1 MKLNKRYVRS
11 IRANLPFYIAASV
24 LTMVTLLMFYLF
36 YIAGTGINAYG
47 DKFFSEYRL
56 ESATFTTYK
65 EIPDDELP
73 GIENK
78 YSVTLEKEHF
88 AGIEDGNMRIR
99 VFAPNKKIDLYEIQD
114 GHDLRSD
121 SEVIISAG
129 YAEENGVMPGDRIKI
144 GGKEY
149 TVAGTFLRPDYLY
162 MVENESDDYKNVTS
176 FFLAYMTENEFSSCF
191 GTGSINNKVIYSDKT
206 DETAFRRQI
215 NEDYFMSGYLAAA
228 NNKRITFVHEQAD
241 MFIMS
246 SWFILVIFPMLTVAL
261 VCILL
266 GRRIRAEQK
275 LIGTLSAL
283 GYEKSKLMRHYS
295 LFALIPGVAG
305 GLLTSAAAIILSTP
319 FGSLGLADYEPMK
332 PEFNLPVWVAI
343 AGIVI
348 PALIYYIAALL
359 RVRRLLSEDTVKL
372 LAGQVGNDGKS
383 RRILSRK
390 KAPVRRKFAVRQLIG
405 SPGRSFVIFLG
416 IFLGAFIV
424 AFAFSFIDSV
434 KAVGAQAHS
443 EFGSFRYEYILNS
456 LKDGKPE
463 KGEAVF
469 ALPYEDNQSRRFTL
483 MGLDNNAKLWNKTLT
498 SGETADTENGFYITT
513 LFEEI
518 FGVHKGDSFTFRSIA
533 TLDEKTVR
541 IDGVIKNGYQSY
553 ILTSREKAAEIS
565 GLDSEC
571 YNAVLSDEVLDY
583 KSDEITE
590 IISDKTYE
598 TQMDNMMTSMGGLI
612 YAFMIIGMIVC
623 IASLYATINTM
634 ISENSHNIS
643 MLKVLGYENRRIN
656 SMILS
661 SNHLLLIPGIVFG
674 IAAAYGVMAW
684 YCAEFVAIESI
695 IIPATLYPQSIF
707 YTTLITAASYFI
719 SLLLLRRKVDRTDMI
734 EALKDGR
741 E

>member
-73 GIENK
+73 GIESK

-129 YAEENGVMPGDRIKI
+129 YAEENGVMPGDSIKI

-416 IFLGAFIV
+416 IFL
-424 AFAFSFIDSV
+424 
-434 KAVGAQAHS
+434 
-443 EFGSFRYEYILNS
+443 
-456 LKDGKPE
+456 
-463 KGEAVF
+463 
-469 ALPYEDNQSRRFTL
+469 
-483 MGLDNNAKLWNKTLT
+483 
-498 SGETADTENGFYITT
+498 
-513 LFEEI
+513 
-518 FGVHKGDSFTFRSIA
+518 
-533 TLDEKTVR
+533 
-541 IDGVIKNGYQSY
+541 
-553 ILTSREKAAEIS
+553 
-565 GLDSEC
+565 
-571 YNAVLSDEVLDY
+571 
-583 KSDEITE
+583 
-590 IISDKTYE
+590 
-598 TQMDNMMTSMGGLI
+598 
-612 YAFMIIGMIVC
+612 
-623 IASLYATINTM
+623 
-634 ISENSHNIS
+634 
-643 MLKVLGYENRRIN
+643 
-656 SMILS
+656 
-661 SNHLLLIPGIVFG
+661 
-674 IAAAYGVMAW
+674 
-684 YCAEFVAIESI
+684 
-695 IIPATLYPQSIF
+695 
-707 YTTLITAASYFI
+707 
-719 SLLLLRRKVDRTDMI
+719 
-734 EALKDGR
+734 
-741 E
+741 